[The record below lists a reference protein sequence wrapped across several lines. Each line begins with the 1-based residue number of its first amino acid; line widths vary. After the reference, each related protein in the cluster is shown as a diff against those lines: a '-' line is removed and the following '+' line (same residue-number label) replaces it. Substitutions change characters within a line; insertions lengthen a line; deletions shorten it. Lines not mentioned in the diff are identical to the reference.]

1 MDDKWIFESPDGG
14 KTITK
19 RKPLTDDKWVFVGD
33 QPTSEWEPFSS
44 IINVFRQQAIEEN
57 LRNENPTLKE
67 AWDQYQLLLSLYQSE
82 NNKDK

>member
-19 RKPLTDDKWVFVGD
+19 RKPLDDEKWIAVD
-33 QPTSEWEPFSS
+33 KHPTSEWEPFSS
-44 IINVFRQQAIEEN
+44 VIQVFRQQALEEQ

-82 NNKDK
+82 NSADK